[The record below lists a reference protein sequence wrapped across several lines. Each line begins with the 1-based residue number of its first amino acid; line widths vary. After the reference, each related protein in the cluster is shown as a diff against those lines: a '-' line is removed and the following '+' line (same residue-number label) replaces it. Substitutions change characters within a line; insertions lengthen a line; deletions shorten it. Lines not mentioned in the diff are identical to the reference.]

1 MSDWRR
7 MIIDSRYKTA
17 DSVSNADFYVQ
28 LPWNCTVPAGSQ
40 LFIDGIVLSHSWNT
54 VIEGQNDTLY
64 MKETVPGYFP
74 HWRKLTLTPGDY
86 NGVNL
91 AVHLK
96 ALLNTGTTMAASSWN
111 VVFAFGHLTISNST
125 PQVTGEAKIFS
136 RAEVEDPS
144 FGASTWAG
152 GAGAAYGGLPIH
164 DCNEL
169 IGHMATQN
177 DIYLNSPLVCSF
189 IDLQHHKQLFLHAPG
204 LGESSMMTLQ
214 GNTDCIR
221 RIILGQS
228 QTGDVITDVLQTA
241 ISSVTF
247 GTDTTLQRIHF
258 QIKGYD
264 GRVIPMQFHQVSFE
278 MIIIRPDDK

>member
-1 MSDWRR
+1 

-54 VIEGQNDTLY
+54 IISGQNDTLY
-64 MKETVPGYFP
+64 MKEVVSGTTE
-74 HWRKLTLTPGDY
+74 WRKLILTAGDY
-86 NGVNL
+86 NGATL
-91 AVHLK
+91 ATHLK

-125 PQVTGEAKIFS
+125 PQANGVATIFS
-136 RAEVEDPS
+136 RAEVEATS
-144 FGASTWAG
+144 FGASVWGG
-152 GAGAAYGGLPIH
+152 GAGAAYGGFPVH

-169 IGHMATQN
+169 IGNMATQN
-177 DIYLNSPLVCSF
+177 DIYLNSPLVCSY
-189 IDLQHHKQLFLHAPG
+189 IDLMIHKQLFLHAPG

>member
-54 VIEGQNDTLY
+54 VIEGQNDTIY
-64 MKETVPGYFP
+64 MKEVVSGTT
-74 HWRKLTLTPGDY
+74 HWRKLVLTAGDY
-86 NGVNL
+86 SGPTL
-91 AVHLK
+91 ATHMK
-96 ALLNTGTTMAASSWN
+96 ALLNTGTNMTASSYN
-111 VVFAFGHLTISNST
+111 VVYAFGHLTISNST
-125 PQVTGEAKIFS
+125 AQATGEAKIFS
-136 RAEVEDPS
+136 RAEVEATS
-144 FGASTWAG
+144 FGSSVWG
-152 GAGAAYGGLPIH
+152 GGGGAAYGGFPVH

-169 IGHMATQN
+169 IGNMSTQN
-177 DIYLNSPLVCSF
+177 DIYLNSPLVCSY
-189 IDLQHHKQLFLHAPG
+189 IDFQHHKTLFLHAPG
-204 LGESSMMTLQ
+204 LGESSTMNLL
-214 GNTDCIR
+214 GNTDIVR
-221 RIILGQS
+221 RIVLGQS

-241 ISSVTF
+241 LSSVTF
-247 GTDTTLQRIHF
+247 GTDTSLQRIHF

-278 MIIIRPDDK
+278 MIIIRPDEK

>member
-86 NGVNL
+86 NAVNL

-125 PQVTGEAKIFS
+125 PQVTAEAKIFS
-136 RAEVEDPS
+136 RAEVEATN
-144 FGASTWAG
+144 FGSTVWAG
-152 GAGAAYGGLPIH
+152 GAGAAYEGYHVH
-164 DCNEL
+164 DANEL
-169 IGHMATQN
+169 IGNMATQN
-177 DIYLNSPLVCSF
+177 DIYLNSPLVCSY

-264 GRVIPMQFHQVSFE
+264 GRVIPMQSHQVSFE

>member
-1 MSDWRR
+1 
-7 MIIDSRYKTA
+7 
-17 DSVSNADFYVQ
+17 
-28 LPWNCTVPAGSQ
+28 
-40 LFIDGIVLSHSWNT
+40 
-54 VIEGQNDTLY
+54 
-64 MKETVPGYFP
+64 MKEVVSATTE
-74 HWRKLTLTPGDY
+74 WRKLTITPGDY

-125 PQVTGEAKIFS
+125 SQANGVARIFS
-136 RAEVEDPS
+136 RTEVEATS
-144 FGASTWAG
+144 FGASVWG
-152 GAGAAYGGLPIH
+152 GGGGAAYGGFPVH

-177 DIYLNSPLVCSF
+177 DIYLNSPLVCSY
-189 IDLQHHKQLFLHAPG
+189 IDLQHHKTLFLHSPG
-204 LGESSMMTLQ
+204 LGESSTMNLL
-214 GNTDCIR
+214 GNTDIVR
-221 RIILGQS
+221 RIVLGQS

-241 ISSVTF
+241 LSSVTF
-247 GTDTTLQRIHF
+247 GADTSLQRIHF

-278 MIIIRPDDK
+278 IIIIRPDENK